1 MLTNPSYDENQVGK
15 LFNKMHAKYVRTG
28 NRPAFVQRYTFP
40 HQMVP
45 TLKGPR
51 AQAELDDQKPRK
63 ESMFRRSMS
72 DVVPLIVVDAGSGP
86 SLYKRESVASQ
97 MSEGTSELSA
107 GELAVVE
114 RENKR
119 RDSLRQLEAFERE
132 SKNDDVFT
140 DNVKKDST
148 TSHRDVTKTE
158 GKTVEF
164 SKVGKVN
171 ILEQITE
178 FQEEDEEEESDE
190 ELVIAEDAQ
199 NLQLQKDQR
208 TFYVQAPGKGSA
220 MNVFALMDSTGTQG
234 SVHAGAVV
242 PASNI
247 SAHTSTTA
255 DDDVLS
261 QLSMQI
267 NRLARKAPDW
277 LQELITKEIA
287 LPAPPSKGPAMRRLV
302 HRTGGQASPLF
313 KTRLLSSAS

>member
-1 MLTNPSYDENQVGK
+1 MLTTPSYDENQVGK

-40 HQMVP
+40 SQMVP
-45 TLKGPR
+45 TLRGPR
-51 AQAELDDQKPRK
+51 AQAELDAQKPRK
-63 ESMFRRSMS
+63 ESVFRRSMS
-72 DVVPLIVVDAGSGP
+72 DVVPLIVVDGGSRP
-86 SLYKRESVASQ
+86 SLNQRESIASQ

-119 RDSLRQLEAFERE
+119 RDSLRQQESSDRE

-140 DNVKKDST
+140 DIVKKDSV
-148 TSHRDVTKTE
+148 TSPREVAKTE

-171 ILEQITE
+171 ILEQIRE
-178 FQEEDEEEESDE
+178 FQEDEEDDSDE
-190 ELVIAEDAQ
+190 ELVNIPVDAE
-199 NLQLQKDQR
+199 NLQQQQDQR
-208 TFYVQAPGKGSA
+208 TFYVQAPGKGNA
-220 MNVFALMDSTGTQG
+220 MNVFALMDSTGGQG
-234 SVHAGAVV
+234 AVQAGAVV

-277 LQELITKEIA
+277 LQDLITKEIT

-313 KTRLLSSAS
+313 KTKLLSSAS